1 MINETPMI
9 PIEDYIMSN
18 KGTIKLNGVEIL
30 ELKECHIKSTPNTKK
45 LNVMNCSSELER
57 KTSYSNEIQFKINK
71 VYTRFKETVL
81 ENAKQLKETTF
92 HFEGGCIN
100 DAGEEERYDITDC
113 VLKGDINWLDLVADG
128 DFMEETY
135 TLGFLLENMK
145 MTDVISDGKD
155 WKSEEDEW

>member
-1 MINETPMI
+1 MIDDQIQI
-9 PIEDYIMSN
+9 PIEKYVMSN
-18 KGTIKLNGVEIL
+18 KGSIKLNDVVIL

-45 LNVMNCSSELER
+45 LNAMNISSELER

-113 VLKGDINWLDLVADG
+113 VLKGDINWLDLAADG
-128 DFMEETY
+128 DFTEETY
-135 TLGFLLENMK
+135 TLGFLLEK
-145 MTDVISDGKD
+145 MRMDKEIDDGEQ
-155 WKSEEDEW
+155 W